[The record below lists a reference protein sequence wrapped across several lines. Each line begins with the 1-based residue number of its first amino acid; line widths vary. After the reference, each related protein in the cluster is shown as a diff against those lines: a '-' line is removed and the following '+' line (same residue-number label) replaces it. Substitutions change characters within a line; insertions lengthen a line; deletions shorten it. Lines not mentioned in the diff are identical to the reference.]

1 MTIALTEP
9 DVITIV
15 AQKGGAGKTTVAT
28 NLAVEA
34 ALAGKK
40 TLILDTDPQGSA
52 VTWYDFRDFPY
63 PKVRTS
69 IPSRLAREIGSARDH
84 GFDLVIC
91 DTAGHTDTSM
101 LAAARMARLVIVP
114 CRPQAVNMATVSMT
128 LDVCQMAQ
136 TPPAILFNAAPTR
149 GHRQIDAARS
159 MFATADIAILPVVL
173 RQRAAYA
180 QAMSVGQGV
189 SEFAPN
195 SPAAVEALAL
205 SRSVE
210 TWPEPALSIIAQ
222 PS

>member
-1 MTIALTEP
+1 MTEP

-34 ALAGKK
+34 ARAGRR

-52 VTWYDFRDFPY
+52 VTWHDFRDLPY
-63 PKVRTS
+63 PEVRTS
-69 IPSRLAREIGSARDH
+69 IPSRLAREIGGARDQ
-84 GFDLVIC
+84 GFDLIVC

-114 CRPQAVNMATVSMT
+114 CRPQAVDMATVAMT

-149 GHRQIDAARS
+149 GHRQVDAARS
-159 MFATADIAILPVVL
+159 MFAPAGIAVLPVIL

-180 QAMSVGQGV
+180 QAMSAGQAV
-189 SEFAPN
+189 SEFAPG
-195 SPAAVEALAL
+195 SPAAAEVLAL
-205 SRSVE
+205 FRTVE
-210 TWPEPALSIIAQ
+210 TWPEPALSLIAR

>member
-1 MTIALTEP
+1 MTEP

-34 ALAGKK
+34 ARAGRK

-52 VTWYDFRDFPY
+52 VTWHDFRDLPY
-63 PKVRTS
+63 PEVRTS
-69 IPSRLAREIGSARDH
+69 IPSRLVREIGSAGDQ
-84 GFDLVIC
+84 GFDLIVC

-114 CRPQAVNMATVSMT
+114 CRPQAVDMATIAMT

-149 GHRQIDAARS
+149 GHRQVDAARS
-159 MFATADIAILPVVL
+159 MFSNVGIAILPVIL

-180 QAMSVGQGV
+180 QAMSAGQGV

-195 SPAAVEALAL
+195 SPAGAESQALFRAVE
-205 SRSVE
+205 R
-210 TWPEPALSIIAQ
+210 WPEPALSIVSQ